1 MQYFD
6 LMECTNCNSNVAI
19 ITYYTLEVHL
29 IENRYQESS
38 YIMIL
43 QLTWF
48 EQSKQSGFS
57 RHSVF
62 GFSSRRQT
70 RKTYMN

>member
-6 LMECTNCNSNVAI
+6 LMECTNCNSNVA
-19 ITYYTLEVHL
+19 TTLEVHL
-29 IENRYQESS
+29 IKNRYQESS

-48 EQSKQSGFS
+48 EQFKQSGFS

-62 GFSSRRQT
+62 GFLRDVRQE
-70 RKTYMN
+70 KNK